1 MDEKAGAE
9 PLSTRIHRHLRSN
22 VYGLVAIFIAL
33 GGTGY
38 AATQLPKDSV
48 RSRHIEDR
56 QVKGADLAT
65 GAIAS
70 GKVERRSLNGSDLGG
85 NTIRARQLDDSALF
99 ARTKIVDPAGTPSQN
114 GSDLL
119 AAVDSIS
126 GSGPATP
133 YLVQLGPGEYD
144 LGGSILELPDS
155 VELAGAGPGVTTVTS
170 TNSDATVNAGSADE
184 VRDLA
189 IEASGAASRALGAG
203 PGLTVYD
210 ASLSAQGNGAT
221 AVFVG
226 GNESIRIRDSEI
238 TASST
243 GAQAAIAIDVDSSG
257 TTTLDRDRIA
267 ATTASG
273 SGVATAVSN
282 RGNGSTLTVRGSTVE
297 ASGPAGSDASALAT
311 TGGASITADA
321 SSVSG
326 TTASLNNGGN
336 STSTIRVGGSK
347 LSGPVAIPGFGT
359 VTCVLSYSASYAS
372 LSSACN

>member
-119 AAVDSIS
+119 AAVDSIND
-126 GSGPATP
+126 SGPATP

-144 LGGSILELPDS
+144 LGGSTLELPDS

-203 PGLTVYD
+203 SGLTVYD
-210 ASLSAQGNGAT
+210 ATLSAQGNGAI

-273 SGVATAVSN
+273 SGVATAVSS
-282 RGNGSTLTVRGSTVE
+282 RGSTLTVRGSTVE

-311 TGGASITADA
+311 TGDASITADA

-326 TTASLNNGGN
+326 TTASLNNGGS

-347 LSGPVAIPGFGT
+347 LSGPVATPGFGS
-359 VTCVLSYSASYAS
+359 VMCVLSYSASYAP